1 MKKISLILVSF
12 FISYLS
18 YSQVSFGVKSGIN
31 IATTRGMIEYT
42 RLKLGWYGG
51 AFAMIP
57 LDKKIFLQPEIL
69 YSSKGTGVRKY
80 TALRSVTNYNYINV
94 PILFGYNID
103 HKTSLLLG
111 PEVGY
116 LTSVH
121 EIYEDGD
128 NLNVSKSYAP
138 KFDAGLDIGLN
149 YKILKKAGIEIR
161 YNYGFKILYY
171 IDGAGRHVTEF
182 KAGNRVFQIGL
193 NYLF

>member
-1 MKKISLILVSF
+1 M
-12 FISYLS
+12 
-18 YSQVSFGVKSGIN
+18 
-31 IATTRGMIEYT
+31 
-42 RLKLGWYGG
+42 
-51 AFAMIP
+51 
-57 LDKKIFLQPEIL
+57 
-69 YSSKGTGVRKY
+69 RKY

-171 IDGAGRHVTEF
+171 IDGVGRHETEF

-193 NYLF
+193 SYLL